1 MSKKLGNKITSIE
14 AFRRQL
20 AILNEGFENLTNGV
34 EDNETMNDDE
44 QQETDEEQSLDDAPE
59 MDDDFSND
67 INLDNDDENNDENT
81 EVDDV
86 TENEDEV
93 PTDEISVEQQD
104 EEITEENNDEVPE
117 ENVSEISEKLDT
129 LISDFGKFRAK
140 TISLLE
146 ALLAA
151 NRIKLGLSEKETPRL
166 AVEKK
171 NNAGTLNTAS
181 GKLKKEVAALVLWM
195 NPEDATLK
203 VTSKTVMISKGKAVE
218 EALDIQGKIPS
229 GDWIVV
235 ERKEKYYL
243 VSTENFDTAEDVE
256 PYDSEEENNEPSK
269 GQVVNKKGTAN
280 NVRGYLLKAH
290 DEYYELTERS
300 LEKPYRVF
308 RAKWTKDCDNQWPV
322 KGNIPEGIWVI
333 VYSNEEDRFYL
344 VKSDDVQQ
352 GVSTKK
358 TEEKKSK
365 KAVKKVAV
373 KKVASKKVAK
383 KNKKK

>member
-1 MSKKLGNKITSIE
+1 MSKKLGNKITSIKD
-14 AFRRQL
+14 FRRQL

-34 EDNETMNDDE
+34 EDDETANDEE
-44 QQETDEEQSLDDAPE
+44 QQETDDEQSLDDAPE
-59 MDDDFSND
+59 TNDDFSDN
-67 INLDNDDENNDENT
+67 NDDLDENP
-81 EVDDV
+81 EV
-86 TENEDEV
+86 DEV
-93 PTDEISVEQQD
+93 PEENENEGEVPVEQQD
-104 EEITEENNDEVPE
+104 EKTEEENNDEVPE

-129 LISDFGKFRAK
+129 LIADFGKFRAK

-171 NNAGTLNTAS
+171 KNIGTLNTAS
-181 GKLKKEVAALVLWM
+181 GKLKKEVAAIALWM

-218 EALDIQGKIPS
+218 EALEIQGKIPS

-243 VSTENFDTAEDVE
+243 VSTENFDTADDVE

-269 GQVVNKKGTAN
+269 GQIVNKKGTAN

-290 DEYYELTERS
+290 DDYYELTERS

-308 RAKWTKDCDNQWPV
+308 KAKWTKDCDNQWPV
-322 KGNIPEGIWVI
+322 KGNVPEGIWVI

-373 KKVASKKVAK
+373 KKVASKKVASKKPAK